1 MRMTRVYYNDNG
13 ILLPGMMVQR
23 LLRKSFFVPFDSGGT
38 FTHRYIHDKK
48 KLIPYTHKSYQTFYK
63 NTYHLGTCIML
74 LCKKSDTA
82 SIPAGTIGHVDHVDD
97 AGTLHCI
104 FSHNRSL
111 TLTPGVDVFRMMEN
125 LDLY

>member
-1 MRMTRVYYNDNG
+1 MKMLRTYYNDNG
-13 ILLPGMMVQR
+13 ILLPGLMIQR
-23 LLRKSFFVPFDSGGT
+23 VFRKRLFIPFDSRST
-38 FTHRYIHDKK
+38 FTHRYIQDKK
-48 KLIPYTHKSYQTFYK
+48 KLIPYTRKSYQTFYK
-63 NTYHLGTCIML
+63 NTYHPGTCIML
-74 LCKKSDTA
+74 LCKKSEMA

-111 TLTPGVDVFRMMEN
+111 TLTPGLDVFRIMEN